1 LERTVGNQSVKMT
14 FLFVATVLCVVLAG
28 CYTLEPA
35 GTLVPVVGTGVA
47 FDVNDVGR
55 VALGG
60 SMGPEIAQIEGNLLQ
75 RDSAEYVV
83 GVTAVHLLR
92 GGEQRWG
99 GEPVHIKNEYVT
111 SVYQR
116 TFSRGRTIALASV
129 AVGAVVWMARRSLF
143 PGGYPDDS
151 GPIDTG
157 TVITRRVPV
166 RPRGIRRSLVPLRPT
181 PLLLPHLSR
190 P

>member
-1 LERTVGNQSVKMT
+1 MI
-14 FLFVATVLCVVLAG
+14 FLLVALVLCVALAG

-35 GTLVPVVGTGVA
+35 GTLVPMVGTGVA

-60 SMGPEIAQIEGNLLQ
+60 SMGPEIAQIEGRLLQ
-75 RDSAEYVV
+75 HDSAEYVV

-92 GGEQRWG
+92 GGEQKWG
-99 GEPVHIKNEYVT
+99 GEPVHLKNEYVT

-116 TFSRGRTIALASV
+116 TFSSGRTIALASV
-129 AVGAVVWMARRSLF
+129 GVAAVVWMARRSLF
-143 PGGYPDDS
+143 PGGFPGDS
-151 GPIDTG
+151 GSTDT
-157 TVITRRVPV
+157 TTKTARRVPL
-166 RPRGIRRSLVPLRPT
+166 RPRVQHPLLVPLRPT
-181 PLLLPHLSR
+181 PFVLPHLSR

>member
-1 LERTVGNQSVKMT
+1 MIY
-14 FLFVATVLCVVLAG
+14 LFVATVLCIALAG